1 MYNTQAPQPQMIV
14 VPTGYS
20 GQIPGYPGQ
29 TTGHSGQTAGYSGQ
43 ITTGH
48 SGQTV
53 QSQTQSDPEYQH
65 QMFNNPG
72 LTNVPLNQGPNEELS
87 FPSGE
92 EISRKVEDFFFIL
105 QCLALN
111 FGPIYNRNCEYKRMF
126 LRHFR
131 LQSKF
136 EAKHCQLKTF
146 L

>member
-1 MYNTQAPQPQMIV
+1 MIV

-29 TTGHSGQTAGYSGQ
+29 TTGHSRQTAGYSGQ

-87 FPSGE
+87 FHSGE
-92 EISRKVEDFFFIL
+92 DASIHSAAALGAGGSGCCSRGS
-105 QCLALN
+105 AAAPY
-111 FGPIYNRNCEYKRMF
+111 GPSAAGGCPF
-126 LRHFR
+126 
-131 LQSKF
+131 
-136 EAKHCQLKTF
+136 
-146 L
+146 

>member
-20 GQIPGYPGQ
+20 GQTPSYPVQTTGYSGQ
-29 TTGHSGQTAGYSGQ
+29 TTGYAGQT
-43 ITTGH
+43 TTGH

-53 QSQTQSDPEYQH
+53 QSQTQSDPIHQP

-72 LTNVPLNQGPNEELS
+72 LTNVPSNQGPNEELS
-87 FPSGE
+87 FPSAEKNPGK
-92 EISRKVEDFFFIL
+92 IEDFFIL

-111 FGPIYNRNCEYKRMF
+111 FGPIYYINCEHKHMF
-126 LRHFR
+126 LRHYR

-136 EAKHCQLKTF
+136 
-146 L
+146 

>member
-20 GQIPGYPGQ
+20 GQTPGYPGQ
-29 TTGHSGQTAGYSGQ
+29 TTGYSGQTAGYSGQ
-43 ITTGH
+43 TTGYAGQTTTGH

-53 QSQTQSDPEYQH
+53 QSQTQSEPIHQS

-87 FPSGE
+87 FPSAEKNPGK
-92 EISRKVEDFFFIL
+92 IEDFFIL

-111 FGPIYNRNCEYKRMF
+111 FGPIYYINREHKYMF
-126 LRHFR
+126 LRHYR

-136 EAKHCQLKTF
+136 
-146 L
+146 